1 MAVWFSVTK
10 TNGKVAKLAAKTST
24 EKPSKEEKK
33 AEKGPREEKK
43 APLKKGDFILID
55 YTARL
60 VETGEAFDTTVEEV
74 AKKEN
79 IYKEGG
85 LYEPTLVAIGEGWVL
100 KALDDSLLNLTLKKA
115 EKIEIP
121 PEKGF
126 GTRDPKKTRLYP
138 LRKLTAEGV
147 TPQIGI
153 RVEVDNRLA
162 TVRTIGSGRVLLD
175 FNPPLAGKTLSYEVT
190 VQKKLKTP
198 EEKMRA
204 LVHRRI
210 PQVDVNKFTLDIAA
224 EALTVGVPEEAFY
237 VEGLQIAKRGM
248 SVDVQKFFPKIAAV
262 TFTETF
268 KKAEKAAEQPAAEKP
283 QEDTQKPQ

>member
-10 TNGKVAKLAAKTST
+10 TNGKVARLTAETPT
-24 EKPSKEEKK
+24 INPSKENKTSEKSL
-33 AEKGPREEKK
+33 REEKK
-43 APLKKGDFILID
+43 MPFKKGDFILVD

-60 VETGEAFDTTVEEV
+60 SETGEAFDTTVEEV

-100 KALDDSLLNLTLKKA
+100 KALDDALPNLTLKKA

-147 TPQIGI
+147 TPQVGM

-175 FNPPLAGKTLSYEVT
+175 FNPPLAGKTINYEVT

-204 LVHRRI
+204 LAHRRI
-210 PQVDVNKFTLDIAA
+210 PQIDVNKFTLGIEA
-224 EALTVGVPEEAFY
+224 EALSVGVPEEAFY
-237 VEGLQIAKRGM
+237 VEGLQIAKRGL
-248 SVDVQKFFPKIAAV
+248 SVDVQKFFPKITAV

-268 KKAEKAAEQPAAEKP
+268 KKAEKAAEQPSSEKP